1 MRMLRVK
8 EGTEGE
14 SGYKKRYGGT
24 FTDMST
30 HPQIITKSGGYS
42 SSAAGAYQIMGYT
55 YKWLGGQ
62 DLDKNFKPTGV
73 YDKNHDYI
81 KKYSIPNFNQ
91 ESQDKLCIIILRH
104 KRSANFL
111 DLITKNKIQEALEE
125 YGSYEWASLPPSRYG
140 QPNQTMENA
149 LSNYNKFLKLELAG
163 ETDLHLKKG
172 FLKDFGYTCDTCSI
186 KSNISSICKLCN
198 KRHVDLSNKV
208 VWQTQFNAKW
218 GDKKAQNSACKKTC
232 DAILVSFGLKE
243 TSKNKLYQTALENK
257 THTKLEIKTDQA
269 KLGVSYLD
277 SQLEKGNPVQVGVD
291 HDLNYRGGI
300 NEGTTDHF
308 IVIIGRGCENGK
320 IYYHFYDVGTSYKA
334 KGSSQN
340 NKLYL
345 DISDYS
351 LKGKTVYNG
360 NFYTVTQ
367 IRINQ

>member
-1 MRMLRVK
+1 
-8 EGTEGE
+8 
-14 SGYKKRYGGT
+14 
-24 FTDMST
+24 MST